1 MVFFNK
7 NEVQRQRNESYAKQ
21 DISPKSL
28 SLVTQLNSK
37 SDILEN
43 DALITLLE
51 EKFGSTASYQEQESD
66 YVLNLLSNCLG
77 TLSYGLDKY
86 TELNPIHMTKNFTKT
101 SFNHEF
107 AKEFGFFV

>member
-1 MVFFNK
+1 MVFVNK
-7 NEVQRQRNESYAKQ
+7 NEIQRKRNESYAKQ

-28 SLVTQLNSK
+28 SLLTQLNSK

-43 DALITLLE
+43 AELITLLE
-51 EKFGSTASYQEQESD
+51 EKFGSTASYQEQESE
-66 YVLNLLSNCLG
+66 YVLNLLSNCLT

-86 TELNPIHMTKNFTKT
+86 TELNPNLISQSITKT